1 MLSTTWYN
9 KVPNALLMRR
19 RYGGFISVGV
29 KG

>member
-9 KVPNALLMRR
+9 KVPNALLMRHCL
-19 RYGGFISVGV
+19 GDFVSVGV